1 MKTPE
6 NTQDYTAADL
16 KAAGERFGLDT
27 SNLSTLLR
35 TVGDNARDVLE
46 SPESSKMEA
55 PQVQG
60 TATSWEL

>member
-6 NTQDYTAADL
+6 KTQDCTAADL

-27 SNLSTLLR
+27 SDLSSLLR

-46 SPESSKMEA
+46 EPKSSKMEA
-55 PQVQG
+55 PQVSG
-60 TATSWEL
+60 TATSWEI